1 MPRPVKAR
9 SRPPLSRLELPVDAA
24 ASRHAALLALANDIV
39 QQHGPVT
46 ALALAAALAEA
57 VADAADAGPDALLLR
72 ELRDGLVELARAAP

>member
-24 ASRHAALLALANDIV
+24 ARHAALLALANDIV

-57 VADAADAGPDALLLR
+57 TADAADAGPDALLLR